1 MADFVYIVCTL
12 TSAACALLLLR
23 AYRRTRRRLLLW
35 TFVAFGGLTI
45 SNMLVWVDLRMLPE
59 VDLAMWRLIP
69 ATLGLV
75 ALCYGLIWESA

>member
-23 AYRRTRRRLLLW
+23 GYRRTRRRLLLW